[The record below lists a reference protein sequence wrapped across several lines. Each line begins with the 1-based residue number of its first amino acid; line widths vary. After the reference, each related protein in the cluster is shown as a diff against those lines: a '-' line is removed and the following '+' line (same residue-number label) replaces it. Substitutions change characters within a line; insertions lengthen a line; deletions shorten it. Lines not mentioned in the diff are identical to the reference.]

1 MELCFEGFRLN
12 DLKRWK
18 KLDYLWNDC
27 NPDIRYG
34 AYIKASDYSNKAP
47 EVVFEEEKATEGYIL
62 RNTEKARER
71 PVERN
76 YISPVP
82 SGQVQLYE
90 AHGYKLT
97 QTKEWQ

>member
-1 MELCFEGFRLN
+1 MV
-12 DLKRWK
+12 
-18 KLDYLWNDC
+18 Y
-27 NPDIRYG
+27 
-34 AYIKASDYSNKAP
+34 
-47 EVVFEEEKATEGYIL
+47 EESGATEGYIL
-62 RNTEKARER
+62 RNTDKARVR

-97 QTKEWQ
+97 QTKEGQENQLNSHNYETTS